1 MSKKKPPVP
10 SKRPSLEI
18 LQESTNSYFR
28 RNPPKVQWRK
38 LDRHGRHVAGMAV
51 LKRNRIYL
59 HPEMTRDSTG
69 CMIALDFYIPKT
81 QLRLREGEEYFQT
94 LLHEIGHFKIKKGHG
109 YKMPAEYKKVERLLR
124 KEHPATERLNCTRS
138 RITCQRGQKK
148 LVDNGLHALY
158 HLKRISMATLLK
170 IMDMLKTGQGLSSR
184 ENEKK
189 LLRCYKSKI

>member
-1 MSKKKPPVP
+1 MQKFSLADITSQGRLTAFIVSSVEGNSNSSLSFCHSAYILNGNWDTSCQKR
-10 SKRPSLEI
+10 SHLFRLRPSLEI

-59 HPEMTRDSTG
+59 HLEMTRDSTG

-94 LLHEIGHFKIKKGHG
+94 LARDRTFQNKERAWIQNACRVPKK
-109 YKMPAEYKKVERLLR
+109 
-124 KEHPATERLNCTRS
+124 
-138 RITCQRGQKK
+138 
-148 LVDNGLHALY
+148 
-158 HLKRISMATLLK
+158 
-170 IMDMLKTGQGLSSR
+170 
-184 ENEKK
+184 
-189 LLRCYKSKI
+189 